1 MARWRGGAV
10 AQHKIKRIFYHKT
23 NLFNF
28 SSSDRS
34 VEKLKV
40 ENEELKRKIIISEV
54 IYIPEASTTT
64 SSLEEYEALA
74 ADKQVG
80 FTKEDDKY
88 IKTISF

>member
-1 MARWRGGAV
+1 M
-10 AQHKIKRIFYHKT
+10 AQHKIKRIFYHET

-40 ENEELKRKIIISEV
+40 ENEELKSKIISEV